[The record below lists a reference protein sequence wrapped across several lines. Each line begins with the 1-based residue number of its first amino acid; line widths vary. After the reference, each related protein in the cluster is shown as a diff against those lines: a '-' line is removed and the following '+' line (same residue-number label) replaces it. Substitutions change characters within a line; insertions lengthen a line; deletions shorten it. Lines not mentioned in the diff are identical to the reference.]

1 MVSYLGPFQSLSSN
15 SAAAAAASWVF
26 QSVTLWPVTLRTHS
40 GTHFELGFS
49 VNAIAT
55 LGRKAIEQHGEK
67 SDNLEVFEHRLFRL
81 TRLHIG
87 GGELTAQIS
96 CKTEVWGWKHE
107 GP

>member
-1 MVSYLGPFQSLSSN
+1 MVAFPCKIG
-15 SAAAAAASWVF
+15 A
-26 QSVTLWPVTLRTHS
+26 PVTGITLSTRVGRLS

>member
-1 MVSYLGPFQSLSSN
+1 MVAFPCKIG
-15 SAAAAAASWVF
+15 A
-26 QSVTLWPVTLRTHS
+26 PVTGITLSTRVGRLSETR
-40 GTHFELGFS
+40 FELGFS

-67 SDNLEVFEHRLFRL
+67 SDNLEVFENRLFRL